1 MSTDSVKHLS
11 WPAVS
16 WMDMVA
22 GVSLAGL
29 LASSSIAYARLGE
42 LPPQA
47 GLMASVLGLLGYG
60 LLGRSRFAV
69 VAPTSSSATVMAAAT
84 ASLAGGNVLL
94 QMGLSAVL
102 VIMTGLIFMLAAL
115 LHLGRISDFIARPV
129 LRGFTLGLAWVICI
143 KQLPSL
149 VGFTPHASGALP
161 MAWELLTH
169 VPQWQPWSVMV
180 GGLACALLYMGTVFR
195 KLPMAF
201 AVIVLGVLANRLFGW
216 HALGVAEVGAIELT
230 WQRPH
235 WPSLNQTQWRQ
246 MAEMSI
252 AVMLMVYG
260 ESCTSIR
267 TYSLLK
273 KDPIDSNRDLWALGV
288 SNLASGLFNA
298 LPVGAGFSQTSAS
311 VVYGAQGK
319 ATGWVA
325 LLALVV
331 LIVTCLP
338 FLASTPEPVL
348 AAIVIFSMWKSLGWG
363 PLKVYFELRRSRL
376 TAIAAALG
384 AVLFGVLDGLLL
396 GIGISFIMALLQLG
410 KGAVQE
416 LGRLGKDTV
425 FVDRHTFPEAEP
437 VPGILVLRPDEGLT
451 FANADKLC
459 QDIRARV
466 LDVSLRPR
474 VLVLSLERSPDLDGG
489 AVESLQEL
497 AQSLQEH
504 QVRLIFVRLSASV
517 IQVLEVLHLF
527 GVADEH
533 LSELSV
539 HQGVQQAL
547 QSTAAPAAVSSAS
560 PAATQ
565 RSVPVVPG

>member
-1 MSTDSVKHLS
+1 MSTNPFKRLS

-16 WMDMVA
+16 WMDGVA
-22 GVSLAGL
+22 GLSLAGL

-60 LLGRSRFAV
+60 LVGRSRFAV

-102 VIMTGLIFMLAAL
+102 VIMTGLIFMLAGL

-143 KQLPSL
+143 KQLPAL

-180 GGLACALLYMGTVFR
+180 GGLACALLYAGTVF
-195 KLPMAF
+195 KQLPMAF
-201 AVIVLGVLANRLFGW
+201 VAIVLGVIANRLFAW
-216 HALGVAEVGAIELT
+216 HALGVAEVGTIELSL
-230 WQRPH
+230 QRPD
-235 WPSLNQTQWRQ
+235 WPSLTQAQWRQ

-288 SNLASGLFNA
+288 SNLASGLFNG

-325 LLALVV
+325 LLALVL
-331 LIVTCLP
+331 LIATCLP

-348 AAIVIFSMWKSLGWG
+348 AAIVIFSMWKSLGWA

-376 TAIAAALG
+376 PAIAAALG

-396 GIGISFIMALLQLG
+396 GIGMSFVLALLQLG
-410 KGAVQE
+410 RGAVQE
-416 LGRLGKDTV
+416 LGRVGDDTV
-425 FVDRHTFPEAEP
+425 FVDRDAFPQAEP
-437 VPGILVLRPDEGLT
+437 VPGVLVLRPDEALT
-451 FANADKLC
+451 FANADMLC

-466 LDVSLRPR
+466 LNAPVRPK
-474 VLVLSLERSPDLDGG
+474 VLVLSLERCPDLDGG

-497 AQSLQEH
+497 AQALQEQ

-517 IQVLEVLHLF
+517 IRVLEVLRLS
-527 GVADEH
+527 GVPDEH
-533 LSELSV
+533 LSELTV

-547 QSTAAPAAVSSAS
+547 HSQGHHAAV
-560 PAATQ
+560 T
-565 RSVPVVPG
+565 PVVAAVTG